1 MSITF
6 PQPPLCVYIL
16 DNIYTY
22 YYQVWSAYDQCLP
35 SHEINNKAFGEIF
48 EKEGEFGDISVQTAL
63 DHHLMK
69 MKASTGD
76 SPRLWP
82 RIPFFGL
89 FLSYFA
95 FGGETERMKS

>member
-1 MSITF
+1 MINANI
-6 PQPPLCVYIL
+6 PPYGM
-16 DNIYTY
+16 
-22 YYQVWSAYDQCLP
+22 
-35 SHEINNKAFGEIF
+35 NNKTFGKIF
-48 EKEGEFGDISVQTAL
+48 AKEGEFGDISVQTAF
-63 DHHLMK
+63 DHRLMK